1 MNNMDYLQKDL
12 MIEIQSVRSKLQ
24 EIRKIEGYNNSLIYQ
39 YFLGIEEGYNRSLVQ
54 IKVLKNQSKITK
66 EILI

>member
-12 MIEIQSVRSKLQ
+12 MIEIQSIRSKLQ